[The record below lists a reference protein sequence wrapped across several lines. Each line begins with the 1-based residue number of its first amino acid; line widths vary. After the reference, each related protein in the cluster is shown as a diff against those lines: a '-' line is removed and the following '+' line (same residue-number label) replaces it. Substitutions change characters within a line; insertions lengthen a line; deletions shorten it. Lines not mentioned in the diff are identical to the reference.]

1 YLLGRA
7 RRMAADANEAEADF
21 RRAIELA
28 PGHGDALLALAEL
41 LLDEGKYAEADG
53 VYQEL
58 ATRGGSAAQGRLGRV
73 DALIALGRTDDA
85 QVQLDALPEAQQVS
99 APYRMSA
106 ARLALARNKP
116 GDALT
121 ALRALVDTQADKLS
135 VMTLYG
141 DALVAAEQFEP
152 AGTAYDTA
160 LAIDPELPEA
170 LLGRAEVQLHTNKVK
185 EALAT
190 LQKARDALPKRIR
203 PASLQARRLML
214 TGEAYASRNKRGDQD
229 AARDALRDA
238 VKQPNPPPAAY
249 YFLAEALGGRANSEA
264 RAAYQRYLE
273 LDPHGRYQDRARRA
287 LGAP

>member
-1 YLLGRA
+1 
-7 RRMAADANEAEADF
+7 MAADASGAESDF

-41 LLDEGKYAEADG
+41 LLDEGKYADADG
-53 VYQEL
+53 VFQEL

-73 DALIALGRTDDA
+73 DALIALGRLDDA
-85 QVQLDALPEAQQVS
+85 QVQLDALAEAQHAS
-99 APYRMSA
+99 APYRLSA

-121 ALRALVDTQADKLS
+121 SLRPLVDTQADKVS
-135 VMTLYG
+135 VMTSYG

-152 AGTAYDTA
+152 AATAYDAA

-170 LLGRAEVQLHTNKVK
+170 LIGRAEVQLHANKVK
-185 EALAT
+185 EALAL
-190 LQKARDALPKRIR
+190 LQKAKDALPKRIR
-203 PASLQARRLML
+203 PPSVQARRLMV
-214 TGEAYASRNKRGDQD
+214 TGEAYAQRNKHGDQE
-229 AARDALRDA
+229 AARDALREA
-238 VKQPNPPPAAY
+238 VKLPNPPSAAY
-249 YFLAEALGGRANSEA
+249 FLLAESLGGRANPEA

-287 LGAP
+287 LGTP